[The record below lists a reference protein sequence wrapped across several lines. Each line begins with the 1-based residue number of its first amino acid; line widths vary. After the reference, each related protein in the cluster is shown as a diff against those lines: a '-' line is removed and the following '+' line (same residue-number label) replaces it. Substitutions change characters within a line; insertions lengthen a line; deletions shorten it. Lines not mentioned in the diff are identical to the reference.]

1 VAGPWQPLEA
11 EFETFQDLFWIDDKE
26 HYRGVTWKTVAFFN
40 AVDKQVRR
48 YRHIFKADDDSYV
61 NVGEIEKSSLAEY
74 KGDFVGLCMEGM
86 VALQVQ
92 LLERE
97 YPRYASGA
105 GYQVSRKFVSCMAEH
120 FATFHNVYDEDANT
134 GLLARLCGVY
144 CQTDR
149 RIFPWEHSDGIVNPS
164 TTLIL
169 QHYVKSPAIM
179 QFYHE
184 RSCQGPQ
191 ADEQSCGFSY
201 KNFSATDEMQIICG
215 GHSAK
220 SCSLCPGTYQ
230 EIWCN
235 GMCHWC
241 PFGAL
246 NASAV
251 PKNIPTVIFESD
263 KKYRDKGDRRCVLK
277 DFQCQTTAPKG

>member
-1 VAGPWQPLEA
+1 MSWKGLFSGIPIGVCLALTLSSLPSPFADFDHLPYSKSVYDIRAASIPPVEHKANSQDDGDGISWLKEHNYDLPSIMKASSILSFRNLTYAFPIRKFRELATQEKPPVIVGVLSTATNKLRRSTIRDTWAYNRSNVFFLVAGPWQPLEA

-48 YRHIFKADDDSYV
+48 YRHIFKTDDDSYV

-74 KGDFVGLCMEGM
+74 KGDFVGLCMDRM

-134 GLLARLCGVY
+134 GLLARLC
-144 CQTDR
+144 
-149 RIFPWEHSDGIVNPS
+149 
-164 TTLIL
+164 
-169 QHYVKSPAIM
+169 
-179 QFYHE
+179 
-184 RSCQGPQ
+184 
-191 ADEQSCGFSY
+191 
-201 KNFSATDEMQIICG
+201 
-215 GHSAK
+215 
-220 SCSLCPGTYQ
+220 
-230 EIWCN
+230 
-235 GMCHWC
+235 
-241 PFGAL
+241 
-246 NASAV
+246 
-251 PKNIPTVIFESD
+251 
-263 KKYRDKGDRRCVLK
+263 
-277 DFQCQTTAPKG
+277 